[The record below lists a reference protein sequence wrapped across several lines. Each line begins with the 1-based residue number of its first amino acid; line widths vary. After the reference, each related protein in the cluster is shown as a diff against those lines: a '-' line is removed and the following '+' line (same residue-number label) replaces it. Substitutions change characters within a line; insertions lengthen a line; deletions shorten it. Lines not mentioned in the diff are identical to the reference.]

1 MALIVRPPF
10 KRQASRPICLDDM
23 GQTAMRTRRFRYVL
37 EQIWSAVLIC
47 GAFSLLPAA
56 PALASR
62 AAEALNVGSLSGEW
76 STQDGNGVIDIERCG
91 DALCGRI
98 VGIARPPGTP
108 IPRDVRGISQCGLT
122 ILTNEKPTGDGAWL
136 GEITDP
142 RDGTT
147 YGAKI
152 WLDRSGNLRVRG
164 FLGIPLLGQTQTW
177 HRFTGR
183 LTTACDVG

>member
-1 MALIVRPPF
+1 MFERLRFFARASSAALLGIAIAGVPA
-10 KRQASRPICLDDM
+10 QAA
-23 GQTAMRTRRFRYVL
+23 G
-37 EQIWSAVLIC
+37 
-47 GAFSLLPAA
+47 PAA
-56 PALASR
+56 VTGMWAT
-62 AAEALNVGSLSGEW
+62 E
-76 STQDGNGVIDIERCG
+76 DGHGVIAIEACG